1 MRRMGG
7 GPPGPQP
14 APSPALD
21 GSQRPDQGVRR
32 GPGGPPPEGWQS
44 GFTLLEVLVATA
56 IMGIAIAGVMSGL
69 AQSSRNTARLM
80 QYDRATLLAQQK
92 MNELLVDDTLSRKIP
107 MEGLFPPVQ
116 TGGIPAGWRAR
127 VAPFETVAGQMSPGA
142 WVVDRIELEIWW
154 MDGAA
159 RRTFSVDGYRRSLLR
174 AEDL

>member
-1 MRRMGG
+1 MRPMGA

-14 APSPALD
+14 APSAFD
-21 GSQRPDQGVRR
+21 VSRQRPDQGVWR
-32 GPGGPPPEGWQS
+32 GPGGPPSCRRQS

-92 MNELLVDDTLSRKIP
+92 MNELLVDETLSRKVP
-107 MEGLFPPVQ
+107 FEGIFPPAQ

-154 MDGAA
+154 MDGPA